1 MKTTAPKGSESESL
15 TGAARPSERTRHL
28 ITSAVAAILWVSLS
42 LAHLTVFNE
51 TGRPVGLP
59 YLLQVS
65 FVTALFLLRRR
76 PLRVSTRPLDW
87 MAAMVATFGPLMLRP
102 NGVHAPWGDAV
113 GLPLQL
119 IGLVVSVVALG
130 TLGKCFGLVA
140 ADRGL
145 VTSGPYGVVRHPA
158 YTAYTAAEIGYLMQ
172 SFTWLNAGIVVAVWI
187 AQLRRVQAEERI
199 LSERPDYRMYRERVR
214 WRLVPGLV

>member
-1 MKTTAPKGSESESL
+1 MKATVHGGSESGSP
-15 TGAARPSERTRHL
+15 ASVARPSHRTRHL
-28 ITSAVAAILWVSLS
+28 VGSAVAAVLWVSLS

-65 FVTALFLLRRR
+65 FVTALFLLRRGA
-76 PLRVSTRPLDW
+76 LRVSSRPLDW
-87 MAAMVATFGPLMLRP
+87 MAAMAATFGPLLLRP
-102 NGVHAPWGDAV
+102 TGAHAPWGDVV

-158 YTAYTAAEIGYLMQ
+158 YTAYIVAEIGYLMQ
-172 SFTWLNAGIVVAVWI
+172 SFTWLNLGIVAAVWI
-187 AQLRRVQAEERI
+187 AQFRRVQAEERM
-199 LSERPDYRMYRERVR
+199 LSGRPDYRVYRERVR